1 MEGLALIIA
10 LRRCFNNMRFSLYD
24 FYSFSIAIA
33 AVIAIVRYRR
43 IYPGFRPFL
52 FVCWAALA
60 TEIVCYFLIYQ
71 GNYTFIP
78 YGIYSVVESLLITW
92 LFQQLGVFNRR
103 PYWFT
108 LLIIFYLLAWLTEII
123 FFEGMNRNMTWFR
136 LIHSFIIVLLSI
148 LLLSKELSVQRTFL
162 LKSPVFLICTGFL
175 LYYTFVVIA
184 GVFELYG
191 YGGSV
196 AFRRQVQWI
205 MIHANLIVN
214 LIYAIAV
221 LCMPHRLRYSL
232 PY

>member
-1 MEGLALIIA
+1 MEDLALLIV
-10 LRRCFNNMRFSLYD
+10 LRRCFNDMRFELYD
-24 FYSFSIAIA
+24 FFSFSIAIA
-33 AVIAIVRYRR
+33 AIIGIIRYKR

-60 TEIVCYFLIYQ
+60 TETVCYFMIYQ

-78 YGIYSVVESLLITW
+78 YGIYSIVESLLITW
-92 LFQQLGVFNRR
+92 LFRELGIFDRR
-103 PYWFT
+103 PYLFI
-108 LLIIFYLLAWLTEII
+108 LLIIFYWLAWLTEII

-136 LIHSFIIVLLSI
+136 LAHSFIVVLLSI

-162 LKSPVFLICTGFL
+162 LKSPVFLICIGYL
-175 LYYTFVVIA
+175 LYYTFTIIA

-191 YGGSV
+191 YGGNIT
-196 AFRRQVQWI
+196 FWRQVQRI
-205 MIHANLIVN
+205 LTYTNFFVN
-214 LIYAIAV
+214 LIYALAV